1 MWFKVKHMNIGN
13 MWKIIEEFVE
23 QDLSRVN
30 SSRWND
36 IQTEARSIEN
46 KGKKKKR
53 EKRQTTQ
60 AE

>member
-1 MWFKVKHMNIGN
+1 MWFKVKHMNIWN

-36 IQTEARSIEN
+36 IQTEARSKEN
-46 KGKKKKR
+46 KGKKKKK
-53 EKRQTTQ
+53 EKRQTAQ

>member
-1 MWFKVKHMNIGN
+1 
-13 MWKIIEEFVE
+13 MWKIIEEFVA

-36 IQTEARSIEN
+36 IQTEARSKEN
-46 KGKKKKR
+46 KGKKKKK